1 MAQVVDLY
9 NREQWNAEMK
19 KALEELDLEGKKES
33 VLGFLFQFGMP
44 EHKLNL
50 QKFESREETMK
61 LMNIVLDPYRIKFQ

>member
-33 VLGFLFQFGMP
+33 VLGFLFHFGMP